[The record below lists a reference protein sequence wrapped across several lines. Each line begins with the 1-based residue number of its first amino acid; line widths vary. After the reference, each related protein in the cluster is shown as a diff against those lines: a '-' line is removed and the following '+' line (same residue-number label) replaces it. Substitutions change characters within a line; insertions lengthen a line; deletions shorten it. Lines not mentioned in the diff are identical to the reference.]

1 MLSKQIWSKLAE
13 PVVLLVVVL
22 GAWMW
27 YLRPE
32 DAPAWAAGMFFLP
45 TAWAGGRLLKR
56 MGAIRANNADRE
68 RLRRAVTGAGL
79 ILAASFGLAV
89 VAALDLIDIAVSE
102 RAMGVV
108 LGAVL
113 VFVGNALPKTL
124 EPVSSTRCAQTK
136 QTLHRFAGWTF
147 VLAGLAYAAAWV
159 ILPVESAGIASTLV
173 GAVGVLLV
181 GGRTAWVLLTRR
193 DPQQPAASEF

>member
-1 MLSKQIWSKLAE
+1 
-13 PVVLLVVVL
+13 VL
-22 GAWMW
+22 GAWVW

-32 DAPAWAAGMFFLP
+32 DASAWASAMFFLP
-45 TAWAGGRLLKR
+45 MAWGAGKFLKR
-56 MGAIRANNADRE
+56 TGALRPNRVDEE

-79 ILAASFGLAV
+79 VLAASLGLAV
-89 VAALDLIDIAVSE
+89 VETLDLIDIAVSE

-113 VFVGNALPKTL
+113 VLVGNALPKTL
-124 EPVSSTRCAQTK
+124 EPVSTLSCDQTK

-159 ILPVESAGIASTLV
+159 VLPVESAGVASRLV
-173 GAVGVLLV
+173 GAVSVLLV
-181 GGRTAWVLLTRR
+181 GGRTAWLLLTRER
-193 DPQQPAASEF
+193 TEPPAAAES